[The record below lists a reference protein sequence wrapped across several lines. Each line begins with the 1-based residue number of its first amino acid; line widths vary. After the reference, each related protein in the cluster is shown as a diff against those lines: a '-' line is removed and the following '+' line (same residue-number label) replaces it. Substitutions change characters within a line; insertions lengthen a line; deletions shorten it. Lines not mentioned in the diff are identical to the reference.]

1 MNRKYYST
9 NEKNNYIDLIER
21 YPNIRDALEKLTE
34 DSCFTELTI
43 EEKGL
48 LNMFG
53 FKSIYIEDSIGNLD
67 HIDYNP
73 KSFLGYLYELNTNEY
88 VRVISCLREFL
99 SATMDLLPQYKE
111 MQTFR
116 EESWPYVTIHRDQ
129 VYEGSLPHH
138 VLFPGLSK
146 VQHQKLRMVAQ
157 FISKLSESEFKVF
170 WLMTYTANRCRVV
183 GFKDNILLVK
193 LHNLRLGLF
202 IKQ

>member
-9 NEKNNYIDLIER
+9 NEKNNYVDLIER
-21 YPNIRDALEKLTE
+21 HPNIRDALEKLTE

-53 FKSIYIEDSIGNLD
+53 FSSIYVEDPIGNLD

-73 KSFLGYLYELNTNEY
+73 KSFLGYLYELSTDEY

-99 SATMDLLPQYKE
+99 RVFIGLLPQYKE
-111 MQTFR
+111 IQSFGD
-116 EESWPYVTIHRDQ
+116 ESWPYVTMLRDQ
-129 VYEGSLPHH
+129 VYEGPLPHH
-138 VLFPGLSK
+138 VVYPGLTK
-146 VQHQKLRMVAQ
+146 VQHQQFRKVGQ
-157 FISKLSESEFKVF
+157 FISRLSETEFKVF

-202 IKQ
+202 IK